1 MKKYLLLFLATG
13 FLFISCKND
22 DNIFPDEQEE
32 VVEEE
37 LKTAADYPA
46 QNFMY
51 QVMNIWYFW
60 QADVPNL
67 ADDKFQGSNDPD
79 YISFLASESN
89 PSDFFYNDLTFNH
102 AESVGD
108 AAASDRFSVAV
119 ENYKDLVNSLQGIS
133 SSNGVEFQLYG
144 TENDIDIYGVVTY
157 ILPNS
162 DASSKEI
169 MRGDVFNGVDGQ
181 TLTRSNYIDLLF
193 GDNANYTLNMADFSG
208 ESVIGNAKEVA
219 LTKIE
224 NFSENP
230 IYINKIIEQNGKK
243 IGYLMYN
250 SFLAAYDDQ
259 LNTVFGEFKAENIDE
274 LILDFR
280 YNGGGRV
287 TSAIQMASAVY
298 GTETDQLLL
307 RARYNDKIM
316 ANSEAADVEDNFTDT
331 TFDSKTA
338 LNTLNLKKVYII
350 ATGRTAS
357 SSELVMN
364 GLAPYVDVVHV
375 GELTVGKSEFSNTF
389 VDDPSTGYFYTG
401 NNDSDI
407 NPDNQWGIQPLLGK
421 NENADGFSDYENGL
435 VPDYELPEDV
445 ENLGV
450 LGEIDEPLLALT
462 LSIISGNTAKRSL
475 NPRSF
480 TNSFAHSRI
489 FSLTNNA
496 MVMDGLLKP
505 LKSEN

>member
-1 MKKYLLLFLATG
+1 MKKYLLLFLVTG

-22 DNIFPDEQEE
+22 DNIFPEE
-32 VVEEE
+32 V
-37 LKTAADYPA
+37 KTAADYPA
-46 QNFMY
+46 QHFMY
-51 QVMNIWYFW
+51 QVMNEWYFW
-60 QADVPNL
+60 QADVHNL
-67 ADDKFQGSNDPD
+67 ADDKFGGSNDPD

-89 PSDFFYNDLTFNH
+89 PSDFFYNDLAYNH
-102 AESVGD
+102 KESVGD
-108 AAASDRFSVAV
+108 NASATDRFSIAV

-133 SSNGVEFQLYG
+133 SSNGLEFNLYRASN
-144 TENDIDIYGVVTY
+144 NDIFGVVTY
-157 ILPNS
+157 ILPDS
-162 DASSKEI
+162 DASAKDI
-169 MRGDVFNGVDGQ
+169 ARGDVFNGVDGQ
-181 TLTRSNYIDLLF
+181 ALTDSNLGDLLF
-193 GDNANYTLNMADFSG
+193 GDNASYTLNMADFSG
-208 ESVIGNAKEVA
+208 DSVIGNGKEVA

-230 IYINKIIEQNGKK
+230 IHINKIIEQNGKK

-298 GTETDQLLL
+298 GTETDQLFL
-307 RARYNDKIM
+307 RARYNNKKM
-316 ANSEAADVEDNFTDT
+316 AILAGDDNFTDK
-331 TFDSKTA
+331 TFDSKID

-350 ATGRTAS
+350 ATDRTAS

-364 GLAPYVDVVHV
+364 GLAPYVDVVHI
-375 GELTVGKSEFSNTF
+375 GEVTVGKSEFSNTF
-389 VDDPSTGYFYTG
+389 VDDPDPSTGYFYTG
-401 NNDSDI
+401 NNDSNI
-407 NPDNQWGIQPLLGK
+407 NPNNQWGIQPLLGK

-435 VPDYELPEDV
+435 IPDYEIPEDI
-445 ENLGV
+445 ENLGM
-450 LGEIDEPLLALT
+450 LGDVDEPLLALT
-462 LSIISGNTAKRSL
+462 LSVISGNTAKR
-475 NPRSF
+475 NFNHGSF
-480 TNSFAHSRI
+480 SKSFAHSRI
-489 FSLTNNA
+489 FSLTNNS

>member
-13 FLFISCKND
+13 LLFVGCKND
-22 DNIFPDEQEE
+22 DNIFPDEK
-32 VVEEE
+32 VET
-37 LKTAADYPA
+37 KTAADYPA
-46 QNFMY
+46 QHFMY
-51 QVMNIWYFW
+51 QVMNEWYFW

-67 ADDKFQGSNDPD
+67 ADNKFGGSNDPD
-79 YISFLASESN
+79 YIAFLASESN
-89 PSDFFYNDLTFNH
+89 PSDFFYNDLAYNH
-102 AESVGD
+102 KEAVGD

-133 SSNGVEFQLYG
+133 SSNGVEFQLYV

-169 MRGDVFNGVDGQ
+169 IRGDIFNGVDGQ

-193 GDNANYTLNMADFSG
+193 SDNANYTLNMADFSG
-208 ESVIGNAKEVA
+208 DSVVGNGKEVA
-219 LTKIE
+219 LSKIE

-230 IYINKIIEQNGKK
+230 IHINKIIEQNGKK

-298 GTETDQLLL
+298 GTETDQLFL
-307 RARYNDKIM
+307 RARYNNKKM
-316 ANSEAADVEDNFTDT
+316 AILPVDDNFTDK
-331 TFDSKTA
+331 TFDSKTD

-364 GLAPYVDVVHV
+364 GLAPYVDVVHI
-375 GELTVGKSEFSNTF
+375 GELTV
-389 VDDPSTGYFYTG
+389 
-401 NNDSDI
+401 
-407 NPDNQWGIQPLLGK
+407 
-421 NENADGFSDYENGL
+421 
-435 VPDYELPEDV
+435 
-445 ENLGV
+445 
-450 LGEIDEPLLALT
+450 
-462 LSIISGNTAKRSL
+462 
-475 NPRSF
+475 
-480 TNSFAHSRI
+480 
-489 FSLTNNA
+489 
-496 MVMDGLLKP
+496 
-505 LKSEN
+505 

>member
-13 FLFISCKND
+13 LLFVGCKND
-22 DNIFPDEQEE
+22 DNIFPDEK
-32 VVEEE
+32 VET
-37 LKTAADYPA
+37 KTAADYPA
-46 QNFMY
+46 QHFMY
-51 QVMNIWYFW
+51 QVMNEWYFW

-67 ADDKFQGSNDPD
+67 ADDKFEDSNDPD
-79 YISFLASESN
+79 YIAFLASESN
-89 PSDFFYNDLTFNH
+89 PSDFFYNDLAYNH
-102 AESVGD
+102 KEAVGD

-133 SSNGVEFQLYG
+133 SSNGVEFQLYV

-169 MRGDVFNGVDGQ
+169 IRGDIFNGVDGQ

-193 GDNANYTLNMADFSG
+193 SDNANYTLNMADFSG
-208 ESVIGNAKEVA
+208 DSVVGNGKEVA
-219 LTKIE
+219 LSKIE

-230 IYINKIIEQNGKK
+230 IHINKIIEQNGKK

-259 LNTVFGEFKAENIDE
+259 LNTVFGEFKTENIDE

-316 ANSEAADVEDNFTDT
+316 SSADAASIEDNFTDK
-331 TFDSKTA
+331 TFDSKTD

-364 GLAPYVDVVHV
+364 GLAPYVDVVHI

-435 VPDYELPEDV
+435 VPDYLLPEDI
-445 ENLGV
+445 ENLGM
-450 LGEIDEPLLALT
+450 LGDVDEPLLALT
-462 LSIISGNTAKRSL
+462 LSVISGNTAKRSF
-475 NPRSF
+475 NHGSF
-480 TNSFAHSRI
+480 SNSFAHSRI
-489 FSLTNNA
+489 FSLTNNS

>member
-67 ADDKFQGSNDPD
+67 ADDKFEGSNDPD

-89 PSDFFYNDLTFNH
+89 PSNFFYNDLTFNH

-133 SSNGVEFQLYG
+133 SSNGVEFQLYV

-169 MRGDVFNGVDGQ
+169 ARGNIFNGVDGQ
-181 TLTRSNYIDLLF
+181 TLNRSNYIDLLF

-208 ESVIGNAKEVA
+208 DSVVGNGKEVA
-219 LTKIE
+219 LIKIE

-287 TSAIQMASAVY
+287 TSAIQIASAVY

-338 LNTLNLKKVYII
+338 LNTLNLKK
-350 ATGRTAS
+350 
-357 SSELVMN
+357 
-364 GLAPYVDVVHV
+364 
-375 GELTVGKSEFSNTF
+375 
-389 VDDPSTGYFYTG
+389 
-401 NNDSDI
+401 
-407 NPDNQWGIQPLLGK
+407 
-421 NENADGFSDYENGL
+421 
-435 VPDYELPEDV
+435 
-445 ENLGV
+445 
-450 LGEIDEPLLALT
+450 
-462 LSIISGNTAKRSL
+462 SIYYCYG
-475 NPRSF
+475 P
-480 TNSFAHSRI
+480 NSI
-489 FSLTNNA
+489 LQ
-496 MVMDGLLKP
+496 
-505 LKSEN
+505 